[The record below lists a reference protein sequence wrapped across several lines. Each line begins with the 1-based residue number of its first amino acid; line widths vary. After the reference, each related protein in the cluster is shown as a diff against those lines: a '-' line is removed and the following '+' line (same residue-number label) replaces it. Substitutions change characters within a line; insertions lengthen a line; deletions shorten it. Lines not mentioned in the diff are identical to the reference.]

1 MEYKS
6 TISVQATLSDSRTRQ
21 VLWKGDLTEVQSFPV
36 NSSIGL
42 QQNAEEAAI
51 AQICRRLSEQI
62 WQKIGERF

>member
-1 MEYKS
+1 
-6 TISVQATLSDSRTRQ
+6 